1 MKHVSFKEKNKT
13 YLEAGRKYSFLVF
26 PLFENIS
33 RIKIK
38 AVHNYHRNNQKKH
51 WLKKGH
57 I

>member
-13 YLEAGRKYSFLVF
+13 YLEAGRKYSLLVF

-51 WLKKGH
+51 
-57 I
+57 